1 MPKRDTT
8 LSEGLDTD
16 VQLQAHLAALEAET
30 YSASD
35 SGPPETRPFQ
45 RVRDDLD
52 HVRDEIEN
60 LRSRLSL
67 VKQQAVIVAR
77 SNLEWADASAHDQLG
92 TYPWAKLVGAMAAT
106 AVGARVLRHIPVSAI
121 ATVAIP
127 LIVARLE
134 AKSRR

>member
-16 VQLQAHLAALEAET
+16 VQLQAHLAALEAES
-30 YSASD
+30 YSAPD
-35 SGPPETRPFQ
+35 NGPPEARPFQ

-67 VKQQAVIVAR
+67 VKQRAVIVAR

-106 AVGARVLRHIPVSAI
+106 AVGARVLRHVPLSAI

-127 LIVARLE
+127 FIVARLE